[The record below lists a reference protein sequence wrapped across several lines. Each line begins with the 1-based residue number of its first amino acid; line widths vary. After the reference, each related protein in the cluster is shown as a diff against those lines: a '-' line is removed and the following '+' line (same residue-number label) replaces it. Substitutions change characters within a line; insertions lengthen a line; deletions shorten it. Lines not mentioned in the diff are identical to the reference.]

1 LSKDYNEEVPVSPQ
15 SIPNLLGFFRI
26 IATPLLVV
34 FILADNPVG
43 YWAAAILLLLMAIS
57 DIVDGKLARKLQV
70 VSPLGI
76 FLDTTSDKIFVA
88 GALIPMV
95 ERGLIPGW
103 VALIII
109 LRDFIISGLRSFA
122 AAEGHIIAAREWGK
136 QKLTI
141 TVTALVWCL
150 IDAGVN
156 GAAAPLFGITTDT
169 LPLPIMLFA
178 RLASLWPVPMA
189 LALIWTVGSGAE
201 YIWQA
206 WPLLMHDTPK
216 KPAEPPPQKSSV
228 K

>member
-1 LSKDYNEEVPVSPQ
+1 VSSQ

-26 IATPLLVV
+26 LATPVLVV
-34 FILADNPVG
+34 FILADSPAG

-57 DIVDGKLARKLQV
+57 DVVDGKLARKLQV

-103 VALIII
+103 IALVIIV
-109 LRDFIISGLRSFA
+109 RDFIISGLRSFA
-122 AAEGHIIAAREWGK
+122 AAEGHIISARAWGK
-136 QKLTI
+136 QKLAI

-156 GAAAPLFGITTDT
+156 GPAAPLFGITPDPLA
-169 LPLPIMLFA
+169 LPLMLFA
-178 RLASLWPVPMA
+178 RLASLWPIPMA
-189 LALIWTVGSGAE
+189 LALFWTAGSGIE

-206 WPLLMHDTPK
+206 WPLLLHGTPEK
-216 KPAEPPPQKSSV
+216 AAEQPPQKSSV

>member
-1 LSKDYNEEVPVSPQ
+1 MSAQ

-26 IATPLLVV
+26 VATPLLVV
-34 FILADNPVG
+34 FILADSPVG

-57 DIVDGKLARKLQV
+57 DVVDGKLARKLQV

-103 VALIII
+103 IALVII
-109 LRDFIISGLRSFA
+109 LRDFVISGLRSFA
-122 AAEGHIIAAREWGK
+122 AAEGHIISAREWGK
-136 QKLTI
+136 QKLAI

-156 GAAAPLFGITTDT
+156 GAAAPLFGITTDA
-169 LPLPIMLFA
+169 LPLLLMLFA

-189 LALIWTVGSGAE
+189 LALLWTVGSGIE
-201 YIWQA
+201 YVWQA
-206 WPLLMHDTPK
+206 RSLLLQGTPQ
-216 KPAEPPPQKSSV
+216 KPAEPTPPQKSSV

>member
-1 LSKDYNEEVPVSPQ
+1 MSAQ
-15 SIPNLLGFFRI
+15 SIPNLLGFFRV
-26 IATPLLVV
+26 IATPLLVI
-34 FILADNPVG
+34 FILADSPAG

-103 VALIII
+103 VALVII
-109 LRDFIISGLRSFA
+109 LRDFVISGLRSFA
-122 AAEGHIIAAREWGK
+122 ATEGQIISAREWGK

-150 IDAGVN
+150 IDAAVN
-156 GAAAPLFGITTDT
+156 GVAAPLFGITAATQP
-169 LPLPIMLFA
+169 LPLMLFA
-178 RLASLWPVPMA
+178 RLASLWPIPMA
-189 LALIWTVGSGAE
+189 LALIWTIGSGVE
-201 YIWQA
+201 YLWQA
-206 WPLLMHDTPK
+206 RALLMQGTPK
-216 KPAEPPPQKSSV
+216 KPAESTPPQKSSV